1 MLSGSIGIRRK
12 KRGEK
17 NKKEIVKYLADPPA
31 PPFCSPII
39 NDSNIISS
47 LQRRKQLLSSYPS
60 LDMHKKGEKCRLLA
74 NLQHSDKMKKYI
86 QAGGEEEPENY
97 RDEQK

>member
-1 MLSGSIGIRRK
+1 
-12 KRGEK
+12 
-17 NKKEIVKYLADPPA
+17 
-31 PPFCSPII
+31 
-39 NDSNIISS
+39 
-47 LQRRKQLLSSYPS
+47 
-60 LDMHKKGEKCRLLA
+60 MHKKGEKCRLLA